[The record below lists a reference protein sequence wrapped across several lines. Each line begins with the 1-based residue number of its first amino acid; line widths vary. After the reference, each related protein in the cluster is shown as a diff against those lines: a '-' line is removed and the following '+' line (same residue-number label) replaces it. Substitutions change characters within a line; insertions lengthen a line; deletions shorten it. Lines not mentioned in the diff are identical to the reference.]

1 MKWRQAERTGKRGQ
15 NMKWIG
21 QIKFRRE
28 QLYAV
33 IAAVVIAGVIF
44 MERPLQM
51 NTRQCAVISALLI
64 CVVWWSTGWIH
75 KNIASSLLLAVFC
88 LFSGVRTRTVF
99 AFPLSNS
106 FLLILFTYIFSR
118 GIEKSGLAEMFLEP
132 VLVKCADSPLK
143 ALLSVVAMFF
153 LTMYAIPQPLAR
165 LIVVSGIFRQYL
177 DKTDAKNEVKEILM
191 FGVFAIYVFVNCCTE
206 KADII
211 LNTTIVAVAGLNFS
225 DMDWIRYMAVPSLLY
240 LGILLVTLCGLF
252 RKQLHG
258 CQLHL
263 KADADTQKGEFRT
276 CDKYML
282 YLLLA
287 TVLFWMTEELHG
299 IPAWIVTLVS
309 IVGMFAFG
317 VLEKQDILAVD
328 LSTLLFLTAAM
339 SIGGVMR
346 EGGTAD
352 VIFYS
357 LQQVFPTGEVWQYIL
372 VMMLIIISMHMILG
386 SNTTTLSVVTPGLI
400 FMYGGIIPAE
410 IIMCI
415 TSVTL
420 ATQWLFP
427 FHSVGMMIGVSKGY
441 FKSRHMLKTGLAL
454 TLVVFLAVFGLYLPW
469 WKLTGAFALF

>member
-1 MKWRQAERTGKRGQ
+1 MDV
-15 NMKWIG
+15 IG
-21 QIKFRRE
+21 GTKIRRE

-33 IAAVVIAGVIF
+33 AAAAVIAGIIF
-44 MERPLQM
+44 IKQPLQM
-51 NTRQCAVISALLI
+51 NIRQCTVISVLLI

-75 KNIASSLLLAVFC
+75 KNIASCLLLAVFC
-88 LFSGVRTRTVF
+88 LFSGVRVRTVF
-99 AFPLSNS
+99 TFPLSNS

-118 GIEKSGLAEMFLEP
+118 GIEKSGLAETFLEP
-132 VLVKCADSPLK
+132 VLVKCADTPLK

-165 LIVVSGIFRQYL
+165 LIVVSGIFCHYL
-177 DKTDAKNEVKEILM
+177 DKTDAEVQVKEILM

-211 LNTTIVAVAGLNFS
+211 LNTTIVAVAGLDFS
-225 DMDWIRYMAVPSLLY
+225 DMDWIRYMAVPSLIY
-240 LGILLVTLCGLF
+240 LGILLALLCVLF
-252 RKQLHG
+252 RKQLRG
-258 CQLHL
+258 CRLHL
-263 KADADTQKGEFRT
+263 KEGAETSKREFGKR
-276 CDKYML
+276 DRYML
-282 YLLLA
+282 YLLLT
-287 TVLFWMTEELHG
+287 TVIFWMTEELHG
-299 IPAWIVTLVS
+299 IPAWIVTFVS
-309 IVGMFAFG
+309 IGGMFGLG
-317 VLEKQDILAVD
+317 VLKKQDIMAVD

-352 VIFYS
+352 VIFQC
-357 LQQVFPTGEVWQYIL
+357 LQQIFPTGEVWQYIL
-372 VMMLIIISMHMILG
+372 VMMIIIICMHMILG

-400 FMYGGIIPAE
+400 FMYGAMISPQ

-454 TLVVFLAVFGLYLPW
+454 TFMVFLVVFGLYLPW
-469 WKLTGAFALF
+469 WRMIGVFR

>member
-1 MKWRQAERTGKRGQ
+1 MNGMKGTK
-15 NMKWIG
+15 I
-21 QIKFRRE
+21 RRE
-28 QLYAV
+28 QMY
-33 IAAVVIAGVIF
+33 AAVTAAVIAGVIF

-51 NTRQCAVISALLI
+51 SGRQCTVISALLV

-75 KNIASSLLLAVFC
+75 KNIASCLLLAVFC
-88 LFSGVRTRTVF
+88 LFSGVRARTVF
-99 AFPLSNS
+99 TFPLSNS

-118 GIEKSGLAEMFLEP
+118 GIEKSGLAEIFLEP
-132 VLVKCADSPLK
+132 VLVKCADTPLK

-165 LIVVSGIFRQYL
+165 LIVVSGIFRHYL
-177 DKTDAKNEVKEILM
+177 DKTEAKTEVKEILM

-211 LNTTIVAVAGLNFS
+211 LNTTIVAVAGLDFS

-240 LGILLVTLCGLF
+240 LGILLLILCVLF
-252 RKQLHG
+252 RKQLRG
-258 CQLHL
+258 CRLHL
-263 KADADTQKGEFRT
+263 REGVEAGKREVRSG
-276 CDKYML
+276 DKRML
-282 YLLLA
+282 WLLIV
-287 TVLFWMTEELHG
+287 TVLFWMTEEFHG
-299 IPAWIVTLVS
+299 IPAWIVTFVS
-309 IVGMFAFG
+309 IGGMFALG
-317 VLEKQDILAVD
+317 ALKKEDILAVD

-352 VIFYS
+352 AIFRF
-357 LQQVFPTGEVWQYIL
+357 LQQVFPAGEAWQYIL

-400 FMYGGIIPAE
+400 FMYGAVIPAE

-441 FKSRHMLKTGLAL
+441 FKSRHMLKTGLVL

-469 WKLTGAFALF
+469 WKLTGVFTLF